1 MFVLGIT
8 GGMGAGKTSVAA
20 QFRDFGW
27 AVFDADAEVHA
38 LQSEGGAAYPWIKAY
53 WPEVIRHGQLDR
65 RRLRG
70 AVVGKPEEMRR
81 LEALMHPLVRRARH
95 RFLSRMRR
103 IGVRY
108 CVLDMPLLFETGADK
123 ECSAV
128 LVVTAPLHIR
138 LKRIE
143 KRRKISLQQARH
155 LLAHQKSDTER
166 RRWADFVVQTGLSR
180 GHTRQQIVNITARL
194 KGDR

>member
-1 MFVLGIT
+1 MLGIT

-103 IGVRY
+103 IGV
-108 CVLDMPLLFETGADK
+108 CNKVLPNLNFQIGP
-123 ECSAV
+123 SG
-128 LVVTAPLHIR
+128 R
-138 LKRIE
+138 LSVMRDSI
-143 KRRKISLQQARH
+143 I
-155 LLAHQKSDTER
+155 
-166 RRWADFVVQTGLSR
+166 
-180 GHTRQQIVNITARL
+180 
-194 KGDR
+194 